1 MSWQDVTPVNA
12 RTALGM
18 VNYSYSPKL
27 GARVTLPASVGAAL
41 KWKAG
46 QLIRLQVGGGEHA
59 GMLRLVA
66 DGNGPLSV
74 RTCKT
79 TALQVHIGKLDA
91 LPAREVKRC
100 TVRHEAEASALTI
113 TLPPHAQAIA
123 PPARPAATGGG
134 LVFRHGRPAA
144 QAARRRRREGR
155 RRRQG
160 RRRHEVAAALRGG
173 QRHAAVTMRPAGW
186 EIGPA

>member
-27 GARVTLPASVGAAL
+27 GARVTLPATVGAAL

-46 QLIRLQVGGGEHA
+46 QRIRLQVGGGEHA

-66 DGNGPLSV
+66 DENGPLNV

-100 TVRHEAEASALTI
+100 TVRHEAESSALTI
-113 TLPPHAQAIA
+113 TLPSHAQAIA
-123 PPARPAATGGG
+123 PSARPAPATGGG
-134 LVFRHGRPAA
+134 SSSVMAGPSPKPPAA
-144 QAARRRRREGR
+144 GAK
-155 RRRQG
+155 
-160 RRRHEVAAALRGG
+160 VNVVDKVVGG
-173 QRHAAVTMRPAGW
+173 TKSPPRFATASGTRP
-186 EIGPA
+186 